1 MEKCLQAGGEGEE
14 EEEEEEQSQSS
25 TLQHQDVHL

>member
-1 MEKCLQAGGEGEE
+1 MEKCLQTGGEGEE